1 MQSSQSSGSESNS
14 NRSTGNTCLTQ
25 WVTWIIR
32 VLVGGVFI
40 FSGFVKAV
48 DPWGTLY
55 KVEEYLNVMGI
66 GLWHSIVVAGVFLL
80 CAFEF
85 TIGIFLILG
94 CYRRSAPW
102 LAFITMCFMLPLTLW
117 IAVFNPVADCGCF
130 GEAA

>member
-14 NRSTGNTCLTQ
+14 NRSTGNPRLTQ

-66 GLWHSIVVAGVFLL
+66 GLWHSIVVAGVF
-80 CAFEF
+80 CF
-85 TIGIFLILG
+85 
-94 CYRRSAPW
+94 APS
-102 LAFITMCFMLPLTLW
+102 
-117 IAVFNPVADCGCF
+117 NSR
-130 GEAA
+130 